1 MTEKKTE
8 KKTPAGTPHK
18 YRRVEGVV
26 TAADLAYARRQ
37 DRYGCAIVRAIQR
50 TLPEAT
56 YVMVEKNKI
65 RLSMEEDGY
74 RYEFETPR
82 ELVQQVIKPFD
93 QGEDVKADI
102 PFALDVATNAW
113 PIMRQTAQQ
122 KTENRRSMSP
132 NQRTSRRQLRDESR
146 NRNVRAIG
154 RFADSEDEVKE
165 DGE

>member
-1 MTEKKTE
+1 MNEKKMPG
-8 KKTPAGTPHK
+8 KAPRK

-26 TAADLAYARRQ
+26 TAEDLAYAHKQ

-56 YVMVEKNKI
+56 FVMVEKNKI

-82 ELVQQVIKPFD
+82 TLVQEVIRPFD
-93 QGEDVKADI
+93 QGEKIKEDI
-102 PFALDVATNAW
+102 PFVLDIATNAW
-113 PIMRQTAQQ
+113 PIMRQTARQ
-122 KTENRRSMSP
+122 KTERRSSLSP
-132 NQRTSRRQLRDESR
+132 GRRSRQARDETR

-154 RFADSEDEVKE
+154 RFADSEDEGKE